1 MNNMPNAWVHRV
13 SPSNIDQLQSI
24 CLPNDLIVTG
34 WSAAEG
40 LEKVFDWGEAR
51 EIIKRACYPKD
62 DNYRRAGGGTAS
74 MWKFI
79 HEMKPGDYVLVP
91 YRGGVFYVAEI
102 TGDLVVDRS
111 PAATEADSV
120 YRRPVRW
127 LNAKQPIPRDYV
139 KSGLRSRLKIRQTT
153 VAASEFVGD
162 VVNALGRAASGK
174 APDREALFPSE
185 LRQKLI
191 KATLDEI
198 HSGYMD
204 ERKFEQLVAAVL
216 RGMGAREC
224 KIIPRQRDNGVDV
237 RAEFA
242 IGPTEIVVGAQV
254 KWHKGR
260 TESRWLD
267 HFVKG
272 LKAEGI
278 TIGWFIT
285 AAEFSDDFEDRAKAL
300 SEQHGCEL
308 HVISGSEFAA
318 MVVDY
323 SVSQRSAA

>member
-1 MNNMPNAWVHRV
+1 MSNLPNAWIHRV
-13 SPSNIDQLQSI
+13 SPRGVDQLHNI
-24 CLPNDLIVTG
+24 CLPKDQIVTG
-34 WSAAEG
+34 WSTAEG
-40 LEKVFDWGEAR
+40 LEQSSDWHEMR
-51 EIIKRACYPKD
+51 KILRRACYSSDKD
-62 DNYRRAGGGTAS
+62 YRRAGGATAS
-74 MWKFI
+74 MWNFI
-79 HEMKPGDYVLVP
+79 REMRPGDYVVIP
-91 YRGGVFYVAEI
+91 HRGGVFYVAEI
-102 TGDLVVDRS
+102 AGELLVDRS
-111 PAATEADSV
+111 SAATDADSV
-120 YRRPVRW
+120 YRRPVKW
-127 LNAKQPIPRDYV
+127 LNGKQPIPRDYV

-162 VVNALGRAASGK
+162 IVNALGRAASGE

-185 LRQKLI
+185 LRQKLV

-242 IGPTEIVVGAQV
+242 IGPTEIVIGAQV

-278 TIGWFIT
+278 NIGWFVT
-285 AAEFSDDFEDRAKAL
+285 AAEFSDDFEDRAAAL
-300 SEQHGCEL
+300 SKQHGCEL

-318 MVVDY
+318 MVVDF
-323 SVSQRSAA
+323 SINPPACS